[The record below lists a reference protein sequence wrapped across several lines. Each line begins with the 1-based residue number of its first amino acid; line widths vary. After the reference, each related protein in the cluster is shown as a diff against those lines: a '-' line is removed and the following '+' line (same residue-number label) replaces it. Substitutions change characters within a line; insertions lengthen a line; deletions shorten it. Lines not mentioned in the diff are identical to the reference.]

1 VGGSQGRIV
10 SRVAPWAG
18 ATALVVLAVVLLYFF
33 TGATTTESSH
43 AAPVTSADIT
53 FGPAD
58 AKLTVIEYSDFQCPY
73 CAQYARWLER
83 LREKYADRVR
93 FVYRFHPLPD
103 HKWAKTAAKVAY
115 AAYMQGKFWQ
125 MHDLLYQK
133 QPEWEATADPL
144 PLFDSYARGLGLD
157 MRQFRD
163 DADSRSTAD
172 VIERQAAEGKRAG
185 VDGTPWFVVGD
196 RSVLPRSLEQFDKVI
211 RESL

>member
-1 VGGSQGRIV
+1 MGGSQGRIV
-10 SRVAPWAG
+10 SRVTPWAI

-33 TGATTTESSH
+33 TGATATEKSR
-43 AAPVTSADIT
+43 AAPVTSADIA
-53 FGPAD
+53 FRPAD

-83 LREKYADRVR
+83 LREKYVGRVR
-93 FVYRFHPLPD
+93 FVYRFYPLPG
-103 HKWAKTAAKVAY
+103 HTWATTAAKVAY
-115 AAYMQGKFWQ
+115 AAYLQGKFWQ

-133 QPEWEATADPL
+133 QPEWETTADPR

-163 DADSRSTAD
+163 DADSPSTAGF
-172 VIERQAAEGKRAG
+172 IERQAVEGRTAG